1 MDNRNMHIPRNLFH
15 VFFRATFFSPR
26 VLYKNQMNQQQI
38 SLKWSDGS
46 VPERSPR
53 RQKQYVA
60 TMEELEMQLDTIKEN
75 SAYLQALKDEDF
87 AQPMFLSSRE
97 FTEGEFT
104 QPGSNEREE
113 HFRKIVEREQMGQIG
128 RNPFLEGSTY
138 ADIVGNHLLTPVAT
152 HFPTDKSSVEQ
163 PASGMNESINA

>member
-1 MDNRNMHIPRNLFH
+1 
-15 VFFRATFFSPR
+15 
-26 VLYKNQMNQQQI
+26 MNQQQI

-53 RQKQYVA
+53 RKIHYQYQLKDL
-60 TMEELEMQLDTIKEN
+60 EELEMQLDTIKEN

-128 RNPFLEGSTY
+128 RNPFLEGSGSGSGSAYT
-138 ADIVGNHLLTPVAT
+138 DVVGNPLLTPVAT

-163 PASGMNESINA
+163 PASGMNDSINA

>member
-1 MDNRNMHIPRNLFH
+1 M
-15 VFFRATFFSPR
+15 S
-26 VLYKNQMNQQQI
+26 QQKI

-46 VPERSPR
+46 IPERSPR
-53 RQKQYVA
+53 RKIHYQYQPKDL
-60 TMEELEMQLDTIKEN
+60 EELEMQLDTIKEN